1 MLYFW
6 NAAVNIISLLI
17 IIKIDQISLLIL
29 NSQDL

>member
-29 NSQDL
+29 NPQDL